1 MDKRQ
6 LADKLIANFGTL
18 LTLPD
23 LKLDDK
29 TSSCVLLFDGDIV
42 LNIEFDEVGSQM
54 ILSVYLDELP
64 ADNAEPMLRELMVA
78 NLYWHR
84 TDGATL
90 GLEEATGGIIMA
102 QARHVGELDDAS
114 FEKFVETFV
123 NQSERWKKR
132 LAAAR
137 SGQPA
142 PDARAPGDAH
152 GGYTPAHD
160 GPHIFG

>member
-1 MDKRQ
+1 MDKRH

-42 LNIEFDEVGSQM
+42 LNIEFDETSGQM
-54 ILSVYLDELP
+54 ILSVYLDEIP
-64 ADNAEPMLRELMVA
+64 AENAEPVLRELMVA

-90 GLEEATGGIIMA
+90 GLEEATGGIILA
-102 QARHVGELDDAS
+102 QARSVGELDDAS

-137 SGQPA
+137 TGQPEA
-142 PDARAPGDAH
+142 DAQRPTSGPGAF
-152 GGYTPAHD
+152 PQAHD

>member
-1 MDKRQ
+1 MDKRH
-6 LADKLIANFGTL
+6 LADKLISNFGTL

-29 TSSCVLLFDGDIV
+29 SSSCVLLFDGDIV
-42 LNIEFDEVGSQM
+42 LNIEFDEASGQM

-64 ADNAEPMLRELMVA
+64 AENAEPMLRELMVA

-90 GLEEATGGIIMA
+90 GLEEATGGIILA
-102 QARHVGELDDAS
+102 QARSVGELDDAS

-137 SGQPA
+137 TGHPA
-142 PDARAPGDAH
+142 QDTRPPDAGH
-152 GGYTPAHD
+152 GGFTPAHD

>member
-6 LADKLIANFGTL
+6 LADKLISNFGNL
-18 LTLPD
+18 LTLPA

-42 LNIEFDEVGSQM
+42 LNIEFDEASGQM

-64 ADNAEPMLRELMVA
+64 GDNAESVLRELMVA

-102 QARHVGELDDAS
+102 QARNVGELDDAS

-137 SGQPA
+137 SGLA
-142 PDARAPGDAH
+142 VNDTGAPGMRP
-152 GGYTPAHD
+152 GSFPPPHD

>member
-6 LADKLIANFGTL
+6 LADKLIANFGNL
-18 LTLPD
+18 LTLPA

-42 LNIEFDEVGSQM
+42 LNIEFDEASGQM

-64 ADNAEPMLRELMVA
+64 GDNAESVLRELMVA

-102 QARHVGELDDAS
+102 QARNVGELDDAS

-137 SGQPA
+137 SGQA
-142 PDARAPGDAH
+142 VNDAGAPGMRP
-152 GGYTPAHD
+152 GSFPPPHD